1 MSKFLAPIHYWL
13 SSKIN
18 VMEDIEQTIMT
29 NLNNPAVAAHLAQ
42 LKTQF
47 GDHLGD
53 TPLEEVIDQN
63 NIHGWLAS
71 KIAATETRQAKL
83 IDYALTQ
90 LDPEF
95 VRGSVL
101 AAYHSEGQELGAYR
115 SDNQIKTAPGIFKA
129 LNDVLLEG
137 MPCDRVNQI
146 TDSQDEAHR
155 WDMIAC
161 VHQEYW
167 NQSILRVED
176 YYAFRAAFSRG
187 FVESITP
194 GFTYAFDN
202 NAGQKHAIFKTL

>member
-13 SSKIN
+13 SAKIN
-18 VMEDIEQTIMT
+18 VMEDIEQTIT
-29 NLNNPAVAAHLAQ
+29 SHLKSSEVDAHLAQ
-42 LKTQF
+42 LKIEY
-47 GDHLGD
+47 GDYLGD

-71 KIAATETRQAKL
+71 KISATETRQAKL
-83 IDYALTQ
+83 IDFALTK
-90 LDPEF
+90 LEPDF
-95 VRGSVL
+95 VRESVL
-101 AAYHSEGQELGAYR
+101 EAYRSEGQELGAYR

-137 MPCDRVNQI
+137 MPCDRVNQM
-146 TDSQDEAHR
+146 TDSQDDAVR
-155 WDMIAC
+155 WDIISC

-167 NQSILRVED
+167 NQMVLKVED
-176 YYAFRAAFSRG
+176 YYEFRAAFARG

-202 NAGQKHAIFKTL
+202 HEGQKHAIFKA